1 MPCYQRDAGDT
12 GSRREGGK
20 VVAKP
25 MFKEAAAF
33 VLSFGKYRG
42 VTLDAIA
49 VTDDGLKYLD
59 WLRGERGG
67 SKRDAALAA
76 YLDDPAIKR
85 EVARVCGK

>member
-1 MPCYQRDAGDT
+1 M
-12 GSRREGGK
+12 
-20 VVAKP
+20 AKP

-59 WLRGERGG
+59 WLRGERAGHCNA
-67 SKRDAALAA
+67 KRDVDAALAA

-85 EVARVCGK
+85 ELARACGSKGRG